1 MAIEAPRRAAST
13 SALGS
18 EAACFVSDID
28 SESGLSRGLT
38 RAFSVAH
45 LPMRTELV
53 APLPKKAFLVG
64 PAPSMVAGAGSAGPL
79 PPALTACVAT
89 GEDAARAELLE
100 ILTGHPSPM
109 SRPAS
114 PVTDAMDDAGLW
126 SSVEDWSD
134 DGSLDSPTL
143 WLDRDYAPGS
153 FSPIHRTSNPGPR
166 EDPLSLNPDYWP
178 AVQFSEA
185 NHPPMAHRPRSMSVA
200 AGMMGCSVPV
210 II

>member
-18 EAACFVSDID
+18 ETTWCISDVD

-53 APLPKKAFLVG
+53 APLPKKAFCFN
-64 PAPSMVAGAGSAGPL
+64 PAPFVMAGDASAAPL
-79 PPALTACVAT
+79 APIPTACAAT

-100 ILTGHPSPM
+100 ILTGHSSPV

-114 PVTDAMDDAGLW
+114 PVNDVMDDAALW
-126 SSVEDWSD
+126 SSVDDWSD
-134 DGSLDSPTL
+134 DGSLDSPIL
-143 WLDRDYAPGS
+143 WLDQDCAPGS

-166 EDPLSLNPDYWP
+166 EDLLTLSPDYWP
-178 AVQFSEA
+178 TVGFTDA
-185 NHPPMAHRPRSMSVA
+185 NHPPMAHRPRSMSLA